1 METIN
6 DVIKEQETAEQE
18 TANQV
23 TENRKGR
30 KKKTKCVNNFGR
42 IGWILVL
49 GLVLEVIVSSI
60 VLYIVQRKNPALL
73 EDANLSTIVSYIMLI
88 VSIYLPTIFLGRK
101 LEKREIQKNKMPFGM
116 LMVSIIVIYSAG
128 ILSNIVGTI
137 INYVLGIATG
147 EGIQIPLLDA
157 LDGLNPFLIIVLTAV
172 VAPVFEELVFRK
184 IIIDSVI
191 KYNEISAIIFS
202 GLCFGLFHG
211 NLSQFV
217 YTFVVGMLFA
227 YIYVRTGKIKYTICC
242 HVVLNT
248 LGSVPIFLMQKID
261 LEKITEYVQAG
272 EMDQYMEYVIEH
284 VATFALVG
292 LYGMIVLTL
301 IVLGIIFLFVFR
313 KKFFIKHREDE
324 IKTSSAVKLMFL
336 NPGMIIFLVI
346 EIMNIVA
353 AQFGD
358 RLMRMLE
365 Q

>member
-137 INYVLGIATG
+137 INYVLGIKPKKPG
-147 EGIQIPLLDA
+147 Y
-157 LDGLNPFLIIVLTAV
+157 
-172 VAPVFEELVFRK
+172 EE
-184 IIIDSVI
+184 IIIEPHLGDLAWARGA
-191 KYNEISAIIFS
+191 ISTK
-202 GLCFGLFHG
+202 FGR
-211 NLSQFV
+211 V
-217 YTFVVGMLFA
+217 
-227 YIYVRTGKIKYTICC
+227 
-242 HVVLNT
+242 
-248 LGSVPIFLMQKID
+248 
-261 LEKITEYVQAG
+261 EVQA
-272 EMDQYMEYVIEH
+272 EKDENSKYYSEI
-284 VATFALVG
+284 
-292 LYGMIVLTL
+292 
-301 IVLGIIFLFVFR
+301 
-313 KKFFIKHREDE
+313 EDE
-324 IKTSSAVKLMFL
+324 
-336 NPGMIIFLVI
+336 
-346 EIMNIVA
+346 EI
-353 AQFGD
+353 
-358 RLMRMLE
+358 
-365 Q
+365 